1 MSAELKPTDS
11 PGDDKSI
18 ASVRDMEG
26 LDPVAAAKR
35 PVWYRSVFFQ
45 ITVLGFCSFL
55 SPGIWGAMTATG
67 GGGQQSVSLVNGAN
81 SSTFSLMVLTGMLT
95 PMLIRLTNVRL
106 ALVIGTLGFAPNSA
120 ALYTH
125 GKYGTAW
132 FVIFGAVL
140 CGISAGVFWATEGY
154 VGIAYPERR
163 RQGFYLSYWLMFRVL
178 GQLLGGAI
186 NLGLNASSN
195 AEGSLSD
202 NTYIVFVALQCVSPL
217 VALLISLPHQV
228 QRQDH
233 THVVLEMKPT
243 AWQEVKAT
251 FRALFRKRM
260 HLLLPLI
267 WQTTFSEAILST
279 YIAKNFTVRS
289 RALGSLLSAIVASL
303 ANCAGLLLGQPQADH
318 QLSRQDRLCRN
329 LRYAFTNATSKVR
342 QSTVD
347 VPGLELL
354 G

>member
-1 MSAELKPTDS
+1 M
-11 PGDDKSI
+11 
-18 ASVRDMEG
+18 
-26 LDPVAAAKR
+26 
-35 PVWYRSVFFQ
+35 
-45 ITVLGFCSFL
+45 
-55 SPGIWGAMTATG
+55 
-67 GGGQQSVSLVNGAN
+67 
-81 SSTFSLMVLTGMLT
+81 
-95 PMLIRLTNVRL
+95 
-106 ALVIGTLGFAPNSA
+106 
-120 ALYTH
+120 
-125 GKYGTAW
+125 
-132 FVIFGAVL
+132 
-140 CGISAGVFWATEGY
+140 SAGVFWVTEGY

-163 RQGFYLSYWLMFRVL
+163 KQGVYLSYWLMFRVL

-233 THVVLEMKPT
+233 TPVVLEMKPT

-260 HLLLPLI
+260 LLLLPLI